1 MLGPLVVIMHRMER
15 TKLLEELVH
24 LDARIHEA
32 TSRSGQTTDAVVQ
45 KKFID
50 EVRELRKQRAEI
62 KAKLDANH
70 EPPALSG

>member
-1 MLGPLVVIMHRMER
+1 MDR
-15 TKLLEELVH
+15 TQLLEELVT
-24 LDARIHEA
+24 LDAQIHEA
-32 TSRSGQTTDAVVQ
+32 TSRSGQTTDDTVQ
-45 KKFID
+45 QKFID